1 MQEKIATLR
10 FRQGCDSALAIS
22 ETLHY
27 DNGNMIFLE
36 VLLCGFKT
44 VF

>member
-10 FRQGCDSALAIS
+10 FRQGYDSALAIN

-36 VLLCGFKT
+36 VLLCACKT

>member
-1 MQEKIATLR
+1 MQEKIAMLR
-10 FRQGCDSALAIS
+10 FRQGCDAALAIS

-27 DNGNMIFLE
+27 DRVNMIFLE
-36 VLLCGFKT
+36 VLLCACKT

>member
-10 FRQGCDSALAIS
+10 FRQRCDSALAIS

-27 DNGNMIFLE
+27 DRVNMIFLE
-36 VLLCGFKT
+36 VLLCVYKT